1 MKTDRRLAMADHVF
15 EVEDNNFGSEVLQAD
30 KPVLVDFWAPWCGP
44 CKAIGPAIEELAS
57 KFDGEVI
64 FKKCN
69 VDVNPLTP
77 ANYGIKAIPTLLFFK
92 DGKVVDQIT
101 GLANKVKIEEN
112 LNKMVAGEEIATPF
126 RMQ

>member
-1 MKTDRRLAMADHVF
+1 MADHVF

-30 KPVLVDFWAPWCGP
+30 KPVLVDFWASWCGP

-112 LNKMVAGEEIATPF
+112 LNKIVAGEEIATPF